1 MSIIVYKKMKTV
13 LDFLT
18 SINDD
23 DDDDDVIVDRNIIY
37 ALSTQQ

>member
-1 MSIIVYKKMKTV
+1 MKTV

-18 SINDD
+18 SINDDDDDD

>member
-1 MSIIVYKKMKTV
+1 MKTV